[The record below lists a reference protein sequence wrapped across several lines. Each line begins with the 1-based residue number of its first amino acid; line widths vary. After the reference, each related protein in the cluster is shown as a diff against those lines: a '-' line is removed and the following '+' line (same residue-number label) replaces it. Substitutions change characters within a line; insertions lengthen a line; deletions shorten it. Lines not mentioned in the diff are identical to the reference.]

1 MTKGTAPLN
10 SSRKILLPCR
20 ISLNSET
27 VEIFYE
33 FLGDGFRVKPENG
46 ILEKSQK
53 ISNIY
58 RIFNYDKEN

>member
-1 MTKGTAPLN
+1 M
-10 SSRKILLPCR
+10 
-20 ISLNSET
+20 
-27 VEIFYE
+27 FYE

-46 ILEKSQK
+46 ILEKSRK